1 MTSTNSDDCK
11 TILTKEDIW
20 SNNEKELNKKW
31 RRWSLKNHPDKNKTP
46 GSLEN
51 FQIVSSCVD
60 EFIKHT
66 DTDTDTEDDILKS
79 EIINIL
85 SKVKNPINYRELQ
98 QEIQNNIKAL
108 GVMYV
113 YVYKIILHIDHC
125 SSPDLYVGFKNLLEI
140 ILEAASIYIYQSN
153 FIILQNGGA
162 YRTRRRAATYSN
174 KESEKHRRPTY
185 KYEDESASAS
195 ETESENEQ
203 QFLIPL
209 QEANIE
215 IEQIQKSLRK
225 RNKRNQNL
233 TQIIHSAN
241 YAPVVQTISR
251 EIRHNTVFVGLIAL
265 LFKSFNLIYESS
277 SDALITPLRNLA
289 GSFDTN
295 FSLNFINYLTGGI
308 STTLFSISNLSEDIL
323 KITLGGFA
331 VLTFIIL
338 WKLYSIKSIS
348 ILGVIKHEFQE
359 GGYKNR
365 HKYTPKRKTSQQ
377 RHRRTT
383 KRKSAKRKTSPYKKN
398 QKGRG
403 IKEDQEW
410 LTTMRKPLWSEFDEP
425 LLNTVS
431 NLEKNHNLN
440 FQSALY
446 IAVAKKM
453 YPDEAQKYYQT
464 VDKLVD
470 QGMTKEEAVKI
481 AFSNYMTFYKNLSA
495 KPIKK
500 SDETNKQENNKF
512 IKIIKSKNVKD
523 F

>member
-1 MTSTNSDDCK
+1 MTSNNSDDCK

-31 RRWSLKNHPDKNKTP
+31 RRWSLKNHPDRNKTP

-66 DTDTDTEDDILKS
+66 DTDTDTEDDILKP

-108 GVMYV
+108 GMMYV

-162 YRTRRRAATYSN
+162 YRIRRRPAT
-174 KESEKHRRPTY
+174 EKHRRPTY
-185 KYEDESASAS
+185 KHKDESAS

-203 QFLIPL
+203 QFLIPF
-209 QEANIE
+209 QEENID
-215 IEQIQKSLRK
+215 IEPIRKSLK
-225 RNKRNQNL
+225 TRNKTNENL
-233 TQIIHSAN
+233 TQIIYSSPN
-241 YAPVVQTISR
+241 YASTVQTTSR
-251 EIRHNTVFVGLIAL
+251 EIRHNIVFLGLIAL
-265 LFKSFNLIYESS
+265 LYKSFNLISESS
-277 SDALITPLRNLA
+277 SAALITPLRWLA
-289 GSFDTN
+289 GRFDTN
-295 FSLNFINYLTGGI
+295 FSVNFINYLTGGI
-308 STTLFSISNLSEDIL
+308 STTLYSISNLSEDAL
-323 KITLGGFA
+323 KITLGGFS
-331 VLTFIIL
+331 VLAFIIL
-338 WKLYSIKSIS
+338 WKLYSIKSFF
-348 ILGVIKHEFQE
+348 GVKFQE

-403 IKEDQEW
+403 IKEQQEW
-410 LTTMRKPLWSEFDEP
+410 LTTMQKPLWTEFDEP

-470 QGMTKEEAVKI
+470 QGMTKEEAAKI
-481 AFSNYMTFYKNLSA
+481 AFSNYMTFYKNIST

-512 IKIIKSKNVKD
+512 IKIINSKIVEN